1 MRLLPLYS
9 MGGLLRFITYIIVI
23 MVVYR
28 LLDKHLFSLFRPSR
42 PQEDQLKS
50 LQDQLKAMNEKL
62 DKNNKQHKKR
72 KEGDFI
78 DYEELK

>member
-1 MRLLPLYS
+1 

-42 PQEDQLKS
+42 PQDDQMRAM
-50 LQDQLKAMNEKL
+50 QEQLKAMNEKL
-62 DKNNKQHKKR
+62 DKSNKKNKNR